1 MEYNYI
7 MEKKIWMKKVKFS
20 QSDIEEQ
27 KYYLSLSSEE
37 RLNTLQELRD
47 RQAKINNEDRK
58 GLQRVLRTVKPT

>member
-1 MEYNYI
+1 V
-7 MEKKIWMKKVKFS
+7 EKKIWMKKVKFS

-37 RLNTLQELRD
+37 RLNTLQELRE
-47 RQAKINNEDRK
+47 RWAKINNEDRK